1 MSTGTYA
8 QKSKASRI
16 REALL
21 YLFLF
26 FAVTV
31 SAALRAVA
39 GAAAAAAAA
48 LFHGAAPDAP
58 RDDGAHGHD
67 GQQKIVDQAH
77 HTSPAIAYAANATTH
92 ATEHCRTTTPTVLS
106 RESSS
111 RRMVA
116 MAATHGV
123 YSSVNTRKLTAE
135 RVVSS
140 DEMAAPPSSTC
151 SVLTTD
157 SLAMKPEMSA
167 VAQRQSPKPSGRK
180 MGARNC
186 PMSAS
191 KLLAL
196 SATTFRRVS
205 KLWRNQMM
213 IVARKMTVNARWR
226 KSFAFSQ
233 SSSATLLSPGMR

>member
-1 MSTGTYA
+1 
-8 QKSKASRI
+8 
-16 REALL
+16 
-21 YLFLF
+21 
-26 FAVTV
+26 
-31 SAALRAVA
+31 
-39 GAAAAAAAA
+39 
-48 LFHGAAPDAP
+48 
-58 RDDGAHGHD
+58 
-67 GQQKIVDQAH
+67 
-77 HTSPAIAYAANATTH
+77 
-92 ATEHCRTTTPTVLS
+92 
-106 RESSS
+106 
-111 RRMVA
+111 

-123 YSSVNTRKLTAE
+123 YSSVNTRKLMAE

-157 SLAMKPEMSA
+157 SLAIKPEMSA
-167 VAQRQSPKPSGRK
+167 VAHRQSPKPSGRK
-180 MGARNC
+180 TGAMNC

-191 KLLAL
+191 RLLAL

-213 IVARKMTVNARWR
+213 MVARKITVNARWR

>member
-1 MSTGTYA
+1 M
-8 QKSKASRI
+8 
-16 REALL
+16 
-21 YLFLF
+21 
-26 FAVTV
+26 
-31 SAALRAVA
+31 
-39 GAAAAAAAA
+39 
-48 LFHGAAPDAP
+48 
-58 RDDGAHGHD
+58 
-67 GQQKIVDQAH
+67 H
-77 HTSPAIAYAANATTH
+77 HTSPAIAYAAH
-92 ATEHCRTTTPTVLS
+92 ATIHATVHCKTTTPTVLS

-116 MAATHGV
+116 TAATHGV
-123 YSSVNTRKLTAE
+123 YSSVNTRKLTAA
-135 RVVSS
+135 RALSS
-140 DEMAAPPSSTC
+140 DEIAAPPSSTC

-180 MGARNC
+180 IGAIQR

-191 KLLAL
+191 RLAAL

-205 KLWRNQMM
+205 KLCKNQMM